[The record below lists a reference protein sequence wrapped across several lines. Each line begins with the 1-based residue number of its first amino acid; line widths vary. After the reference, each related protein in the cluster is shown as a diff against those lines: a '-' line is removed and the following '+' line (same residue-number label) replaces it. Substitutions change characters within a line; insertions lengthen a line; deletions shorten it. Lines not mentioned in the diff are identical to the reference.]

1 MLAGTAVVSLAANL
15 PGPLAARRFADLGAQ
30 VTKVEPPGG
39 DQLGDHAPDWYRELV
54 AGMDVRV
61 IDLKDAGG
69 REQLESLLDD
79 AQLLLTASRPSSLAR
94 LGLSWDRMHSAFPH
108 LSQVAIIGGA
118 GAAAEHPGHDLT
130 YQAEAGL
137 LVPPQLPTSLFVDLL
152 GGERATSEGLAALYA
167 ARDSGTG
174 CYREVALADAA
185 HALAAPLRY
194 GLTGAGAP
202 LGGGSPTYH
211 VYRTSDG
218 HVALA
223 AVELPFAR
231 RVGELLGPAEGW
243 AELLAARSA
252 AYWVRWAAQHD
263 LPLVEVHPPPHQV
276 RAHPVA

>member
-15 PGPLAARRFADLGAQ
+15 PGPLAARRLADLGAQ

-108 LSQVAIIGGA
+108 LSQVAITGGA

-137 LVPPQLPTSLFVDLL
+137 LVPPQLPASLFVDLL

-194 GLTGAGAP
+194 GLTGTGAP
-202 LGGGSPTYH
+202 LGGGSPTYR

-223 AVELPFAR
+223 AVELQFAR

-243 AELLAARSA
+243 AELLAARPA
-252 AYWVRWAAQHD
+252 AYWVQWAAQHD

>member
-1 MLAGTAVVSLAANL
+1 M
-15 PGPLAARRFADLGAQ
+15 
-30 VTKVEPPGG
+30 
-39 DQLGDHAPDWYRELV
+39 
-54 AGMDVRV
+54 
-61 IDLKDAGG
+61 
-69 REQLESLLDD
+69 
-79 AQLLLTASRPSSLAR
+79 
-94 LGLSWDRMHSAFPH
+94 
-108 LSQVAIIGGA
+108 AIIGGA

-152 GGERATSEGLAALYA
+152 GGERAASEGLAALLA

-202 LGGGSPTYH
+202 LGGGSPTYR

-223 AVELPFAR
+223 AVELQFAR
-231 RVGELLGPAEGW
+231 RVGELLGPAAGW
-243 AELLAARSA
+243 AELLAARPA

-263 LPLVEVHPPPHQV
+263 LPLVEVHLPPHQV
-276 RAHPVA
+276 RATPSPDASTRELRRLARPGADPARQPARGRRSPVRPGRRTPPPSPRQRRRSAPTGRDTRWKNGIQALAVRSGEDGAAQRDVALELAGRNVRVSIEPFMSRNCRT